1 MGGVVNTLTYTG
13 ELTIE
18 ACPTCGTWH
27 GIPTTLREAA
37 IKDHSKLIWC
47 PLGHSWWFI
56 GETEAQK
63 LTRSL
68 KWERD
73 LRASVT
79 ADRDQARASLRATKG
94 VVTKLRKRTAEGECP
109 FCGQHLR
116 DLERHV
122 NRQHVNEAAD
132 ALAETDA

>member
-1 MGGVVNTLTYTG
+1 MNTLTYTG
-13 ELTIE
+13 ELTIV

-37 IKDHSKLIWC
+37 LEDHSKSIWC
-47 PLGHSWWFI
+47 PLGHSWWYI

-63 LTRSL
+63 
-68 KWERD
+68 
-73 LRASVT
+73 
-79 ADRDQARASLRATKG
+79 ADRGRKYAEDQAASERARADQAEASLRTTKG
-94 VVTKLRKRTAEGECP
+94 HVTRLRKKVAAGQCP

-122 NRQHVNEAAD
+122 SRQHAREAAE
-132 ALAETDA
+132 AIAEPEAQS